1 MNVWIRKL
9 MRRKGLVKEGYD
21 RRSLTGRGGILGGGR
36 IIGRGGGGLYVG
48 GDYFSGVGSLFYG
61 FLVNQKQGA
70 PICWGF
76 WAWGLGYPYGILELG
91 SQTGCS

>member
-9 MRRKGLVKEGYD
+9 MRRKGSVKEGYD
-21 RRSLTGRGGILGGGR
+21 GRSLTGRGHFLGEEEELLER
-36 IIGRGGGGLYVG
+36 LYVG

-70 PICWGF
+70 PVCWGF
-76 WAWGLGYPYGILELG
+76 WAWGPGYPYGILELG
-91 SQTGCS
+91 SRTGCS